1 MKRKKSL
8 RLVSVFLC
16 AVMLFTSESMSC
28 LAYAAPMAEEAV
40 TLSSNEE
47 EPENDISS
55 DDEAVSTET
64 PDKETETPDMQDE
77 APDIEEKTPVTE
89 KPSDENVTPPNDG
102 EEPPVVSDGD
112 NSKETDP
119 DGTNDS
125 EQDSENDAATDT
137 PIDSDT
143 SDTEEPPA
151 ADDNDAKKEEVPVE
165 EDDVP
170 VEESRHP
177 SDSISDNS
185 VSANT
190 LASSAKVPE
199 VTDFV
204 IVDEGGNVLDETQ
217 TVYLD
222 QNKTRKFSVRPT
234 PEDAFYDEV
243 LWESDNPRVSVTDG
257 TVALAPSADDSSE
270 NVSLTATVT
279 AQIGEIRKTCKVEF
293 LPLIEDVVIVDQD
306 GNEVPETGLTIETGE
321 QKKLS
326 VKVLPEGASA
336 DVSTSWKSD
345 NFDLKVDYNGI
356 MYVRYLPN
364 SLPVTCHVS
373 AEITVRSML
382 QKTTIKKE
390 FPVTIVAPSDEKL
403 LCGDIRFFC
412 SGMGTSE
419 KIDDTTWNVTIDDRS
434 GTYNQNVVTLSY
446 TGVESRN
453 TIFYTNNG
461 WDLSVGTDGWVNFSA
476 KIYNEETGIKLDPN
490 YPLKV
495 MVGTGGYSTYHPEKH
510 TPVYTIQFT
519 ACKTEFSM
527 SQTTIDTIPAGVDQ
541 EVTVT
546 QLPDGAKMED
556 IVWISGDERLV
567 KIKGKTEK
575 GVMLQFGQTVG
586 TTAITAVVKD
596 HKGQNRYA
604 TCIVNVSMQVPTPE
618 FSSESGGEMWEEL
631 PNGDYNYYWL
641 IDKGGK
647 LELSVKG
654 VPNAQIYYTTNG
666 SDPTVYGK
674 LYQTPITINAKTKV
688 RAYAELEGYQD
699 SWECESEFRI
709 GNPKISVSPTA
720 VSMSPNSSRVIR
732 VSVPSWA
739 YPEEVFWESSN
750 EDIAYVDT
758 EDIEDSEG
766 YYIGCRHIIVSNENN
781 VSGSCTLTAF
791 FIDYAGREQTATC
804 RVTVTGK
811 LGITKAI
818 TMTEESSAEIRIT
831 KMPGG
836 VPRDEISWF
845 ADNPADYS
853 YIDIETAPNGN
864 GLISVGQLP
873 YTSEPETVIVFAC
886 VDLNTSDDILDW
898 ESAYAYCEVTIIP
911 KQYTV
916 RFLGWND
923 KPAKIESLGRG
934 QSATPPD
941 DAVMRAAAPEG
952 YLFDGWQNLADCQNI
967 TKDTDIYA
975 KPYLETSF
983 NITYMTGSEGSNP
996 AANPAA
1002 YKASDKSITLSDA
1015 VPADSTAHKFAGW
1028 YRNSLYD
1035 GSPIDEIPAGTTG
1048 DLTLYAKWVT
1058 AKTGLR
1064 IEPIEDQP
1072 YTGKAIKPEV
1082 EVYDGETLLTP
1093 GTDYT
1098 IAYKN
1103 NTNACMMPWAD
1114 PKKAPTVTV
1123 KGKGNYGGS
1132 DTATFQILPQSIAL
1146 DSAEVSIPD
1155 LYLVYTGKVLKFA
1168 PVVTWN
1174 GKKLTNKDFEVTN
1187 ITNNDELITVTE
1199 CIDEGFYTVT
1209 IAGKG
1214 NYTGTRKIS
1223 LFVTQKTLLSN
1234 VSFKPTKLKDIP
1246 WTDLQGKT
1254 LEETDIQVDEGVIL
1268 KKGSDELIKDVDYT
1282 VTYDTSAKEIGTYT
1296 AVFQG
1301 TGDTYIGTVTKT
1313 FKITGKPIT
1322 ASKLDIQGLNKLTYN
1337 GDEQTQT
1344 LTISY
1349 KEGTNRI
1356 PMTLGTDYTL
1366 TYDNATNAGN
1376 KASVIITG
1384 INGYT
1389 GTVKK
1394 NFSILAYSL
1403 KEGYQSEEKTVKI
1416 SLLNRQNYYEKSGT
1430 KPQISVMYQNTLL
1443 SEGRDYTVTYKN
1455 NKKVAYVSDRKPPTF
1470 TVKGKGNFSGSV
1482 SLTFDIL
1489 PQDIGK
1495 LTATAD
1501 DVVAAA
1507 PNTKK
1512 GETVGKTGKGKY
1524 KSTPKITDING
1535 KALTAGTDFLRT
1547 YTFTDENGVVL
1558 GPKDQVPAGSL
1569 LTVTLHGTNNYTGE
1583 KKVSYRVLAAKMSL
1597 KGASISLKKGI
1608 TKTYDLE
1615 PVVLKKEDLV
1625 VKLNGK
1631 ELTADNYTIVSYM
1644 NNRKKG
1650 TAKVTIQGVGEY
1662 GGQKTVN
1669 FKISPR
1675 KIAWFKTP

>member
-40 TLSSNEE
+40 TLSSNEA

-64 PDKETETPDMQDE
+64 PDKETETPDMRDE
-77 APDIEEKTPVTE
+77 APDSEEETPVTE

-143 SDTEEPPA
+143 SDTEEPPT

-306 GNEVPETGLTIETGE
+306 GNEVPETGLTIEMGE

-336 DVSTSWKSD
+336 DVSTRWSTNNSD
-345 NFDLKVDYNGI
+345 LYVNDNGV
-356 MYVRYLPN
+356 MYVFYRPY
-364 SLPVTCHVS
+364 SLPRVYRVT
-373 AEITVRSML
+373 AEITVRNML

-390 FPVTIVAPSDEKL
+390 FRVEIPDVVKEPLS
-403 LCGDIRFFC
+403 GDIQVSC
-412 SGMGTSE
+412 SGMGALE
-419 KIDDTTWNVTIDDRS
+419 EIDSTTWRTTIDPKDILTKRS
-434 GTYNQNVVTLSY
+434 NIKLFY
-446 TGVESRN
+446 TGSESQY
-453 TIFYTNNG
+453 TIFYENNG
-461 WDLSVGTDGWVNFSA
+461 RELYVEDDGWVCYAAQKYDA
-476 KIYNEETGIKLDPN
+476 KKGIDIDPK
-490 YPLKV
+490 YPLHIL
-495 MVGTGGYSTYHPEKH
+495 VGTGDRSSYKPEKH
-510 TPVYTIQFT
+510 SPVYTIYFKECNT
-519 ACKTEFSM
+519 DFFIYPRTLY
-527 SQTTIDTIPAGVDQ
+527 TVPASADQ
-541 EVTVT
+541 ELKVTL
-546 QLPDGAKMED
+546 LPDGAKMED
-556 IVWISGDERLV
+556 IVWTSGDERLV
-567 KIKGKTEK
+567 KIKDRTEK
-575 GVMLQFGQTVG
+575 GVMLQFGQIVG
-586 TTAITAVVKD
+586 TTVITGAVKD

-604 TCIVNVSMQVPTPE
+604 ACTVNISMQVPMPE
-618 FSSESGGEMWEEL
+618 FSSEVGGEMLGET
-631 PNGDYNYYWL
+631 PDGDLYDYWM

-666 SDPTVYGK
+666 SDPTEYGK

-688 RAYAELEGYQD
+688 RAYAKLKGYQD

-720 VSMSPNSSRVIR
+720 VSMSPNSSRLIR

-739 YPEEVFWESSN
+739 DQEDVFWESSN
-750 EDIAYVDT
+750 ENIAYVDT

-766 YYIGCRHIIVSNENN
+766 YYIGCRHIIVSNEDNI
-781 VSGSCTLTAF
+781 SGSCTLTAF
-791 FIDYAGREQTATC
+791 YFDYAGREQTATC

-845 ADNPADYS
+845 ADNLADYS

-864 GLISVGQLP
+864 GLISVDHLP
-873 YTSEPETVIVFAC
+873 DTSEPKTVIVYAC

-923 KPAKIESLGRG
+923 KPAKTESLGRG
-934 QSATPPD
+934 QSATPPE

-983 NITYMTGSEGSNP
+983 SITYMTGSEGSNST
-996 AANPAA
+996 ANPAA
-1002 YKASDKSITLSDA
+1002 YKASDKTITLSDA

-1048 DLTLYAKWVT
+1048 DLILYAKWVT

-1064 IEPIEDQP
+1064 IEPIQDQP

-1082 EVYDGETLLTP
+1082 EVYDGETLLAP

-1146 DSAEVSIPD
+1146 EESTVVIPD
-1155 LYLVYTGKVLKFA
+1155 LYMNTTGKKI
-1168 PVVTWN
+1168 PDTPTVTWN
-1174 GKKLTNKDFEVTN
+1174 GKKLKYNTDFAITQMIKDNVVMTSCAE
-1187 ITNNDELITVTE
+1187 
-1199 CIDEGFYTVT
+1199 EGVYTVT

-1214 NYTGTRKIS
+1214 NFSGTRDIS
-1223 LFVTQKTLLSN
+1223 LTVTGKALLSKVKFTPLTDFIWTGSPLGEN
-1234 VSFKPTKLKDIP
+1234 RIDPQLTYMGNLLLKG
-1246 WTDLQGKT
+1246 T
-1254 LEETDIQVDEGVIL
+1254 
-1268 KKGSDELIKDVDYT
+1268 DYT
-1282 VTYDTSAKEIGTYT
+1282 VSYNEAATEIGTYE
-1296 AVFQG
+1296 AVF
-1301 TGDTYIGTVTKT
+1301 TAMGDVYAGTVTKT

-1322 ASKLDIQGLNKLTYN
+1322 ASRLDIQGLNKLTYN

-1366 TYDNATNAGN
+1366 DYDNATNVGK
-1376 KASVIITG
+1376 KAFVIITG

-1394 NFSILAYSL
+1394 TFQISPYSL
-1403 KEGYQSEEKTVKI
+1403 EEGYQSEEKPVKI
-1416 SLLNRQNYYEKSGT
+1416 SLLNRKNYYEKSGA
-1430 KPQISVMYQNTLL
+1430 KPKISVMYQNTLL

-1669 FKISPR
+1669 FKINPR